1 MTTALT
7 DRFDGVE
14 PVTSPRNPP
23 PAAVWGWGWLGDWA
37 ATRLGPH
44 RQREVGRHTGARC
57 SPPPDP
63 PAPPPGAVPPL
74 RGPDSP
80 PPGAPDPGAAGQRP

>member
-7 DRFDGVE
+7 DRFDGIE

-23 PAAVWGWGWLGDWA
+23 PVGVWGWLGDWA

-44 RQREVGRHTGARC
+44 RQQEVGRHTGARC
-57 SPPPDP
+57 
-63 PAPPPGAVPPL
+63 
-74 RGPDSP
+74 
-80 PPGAPDPGAAGQRP
+80 